1 MAVRPVLRMGD
12 ARLWQQARAVE
23 RFATAELE
31 ALIVDMED
39 TMRELDGAGL
49 AAPQIGVDLRV
60 VIFGIDANPRYLQN
74 RPDLDAITM
83 ANM

>member
-1 MAVRPVLRMGD
+1 MGD

-60 VIFGIDANPRYLQN
+60 VIFGIDANPRYPRCRTGAAHGLDQPG
-74 RPDLDAITM
+74 PDA
-83 ANM
+83 AFR